1 MTILNDRPVKPRAL
15 SRRTLL
21 QASSPAS
28 DGGVSPPPNS
38 EPNFKFREL
47 FAIAARIHPLE
58 KTPVAPF
65 EITQVASKE
74 MVNKLT
80 N

>member
-1 MTILNDRPVKPRAL
+1 MMIVIMTILNDRPVKIRAQVQRAH
-15 SRRTLL
+15 SRRT
-21 QASSPAS
+21 AR
-28 DGGVSPPPNS
+28 PPS
-38 EPNFKFREL
+38 GKNFKFREP
-47 FAIAARIHPLE
+47 FAAAARIHPLE